1 MALENFTKKQK
12 WKLFLFIAAILI
24 GFGSLWYTNILVKE
38 LKSEERKK
46 IELWAEAMKQFETA
60 SLDQDISFILKTLQ
74 NNKTVPVILTDEADN
89 IIHTLNLDSEQLLDS
104 SYLKEQLEQMKAL
117 YPPIEINVV
126 DGVNH
131 VYYRDST
138 LLTKLTYYPFI
149 QLLVIFLFIVVA
161 YFAFSSSRRA
171 EQNQVWVGMS
181 KETAHQLGTPIS
193 SLLAWIE
200 LLKMKNEDDNLVQE
214 VEKDIKRLETITERF
229 SKIGSAPVLTSIN
242 IVPVLYNSVSYV
254 KNRSSNKVKFN
265 MQFLIDEVIPVPL
278 NIALFEWVI
287 ENLCKNAIDAMNG
300 SGFIDV
306 SITDQ
311 IQVIFIDIKDSG
323 KGIPKSK
330 YKTVFQPGYTTKKR
344 GWGLGLSLSKRIIE
358 EYHSGKIFVK
368 SSEPNNG
375 TTFRIVLKK

>member
-38 LKSEERKK
+38 LKTEERKK

-104 SYLKEQLEQMKAL
+104 SYLKEQLEQMKEL

>member
-104 SYLKEQLEQMKAL
+104 SYLKEQLEQMKEL